1 LAEVAFLHPVIDCIF
16 LHLTQYAFSQATGA
30 FFGGILILYIYKY
43 IKIKNNNFVMIIYK
57 MDSLINLFSK
67 TLKLSKS
74 SSASSPYRGLGTKRS
89 RGSDPAFRRDRGLVK
104 KSKYSKTKNTT
115 KKSLKHTKTAKK
127 SRKTAKKT
135 VKIPSPVDNQD
146 VEMTQRVTTRRG
158 REVKKPELYKP
169 S

>member
-1 LAEVAFLHPVIDCIF
+1 
-16 LHLTQYAFSQATGA
+16 
-30 FFGGILILYIYKY
+30 
-43 IKIKNNNFVMIIYK
+43 

-74 SSASSPYRGLGTKRS
+74 SSASSPYKGLGTKRS
-89 RGSDPAFRRDRGLVK
+89 RGSDSAFRKDRGPGK